1 MQIKGC
7 DLYFVFVVDKV
18 YPLPENWP
26 KIPQIFRRKSC
37 ELTKATSPC
46 VKKAVSHLELIQ
58 NIIEEWFK
66 EREEEMKSRPCSVK
80 PGIILCH
87 MTIIQHNTDKISV
100 EIN

>member
-1 MQIKGC
+1 M
-7 DLYFVFVVDKV
+7 
-18 YPLPENWP
+18 
-26 KIPQIFRRKSC
+26 PQNLFIGSASVASHFIVTHVISSYRKSC

-46 VKKAVSHLELIQ
+46 DKKAVSHLELIQ